1 MRLRPFATPT
11 GRAAPRS
18 AVRGRARNV
27 AALAE
32 RGRRAAPRLVGSD
45 QAEPTRSA
53 TASTLMRES
62 FVLSMFQIC
71 YPRDHGRFASPQN
84 HSRRHG
90 RVLRVGRTARRPN
103 AQRPAGGRRLRRQ
116 ARRRRRGELRGA
128 ALRRAI
134 RHAVGHSDAQVP
146 GNRVRPAPVRSLPRR
161 LAADSGDFRR
171 LHAAG
176 RTPFSRR
183 SLSRCHR
190 QLERHPDGFGD
201 RQGDQGANSRRNRA
215 YGVSRNLLQQIPR
228 QARL

>member
-53 TASTLMRES
+53 TASTLCANPS
-62 FVLSMFQIC
+62 FSQCSRSAILAIMDDSQVRRIIHVDMDAFYASVEQ
-71 YPRDHGRFASPQN
+71 RDDPMLKGRPVAVGYAAKRGVVAAASYE
-84 HSRRHG
+84 
-90 RVLRVGRTARRPN
+90 ARRF
-103 AQRPAGGRRLRRQ
+103 G
-116 ARRRRRGELRGA
+116 
-128 ALRRAI
+128 
-134 RHAVGHSDAQVP
+134 
-146 GNRVRPAPVRSLPRR
+146 VRSAMPSATAMRKCREIVFVPPRFEVYR
-161 LAADSGDFRR
+161 AVSQQISGDFRR